1 MALSCRCMFG
11 VDGGQPVERCVV
23 VVVVVTLS
31 VAPLAYEAA
40 VAR

>member
-1 MALSCRCMFG
+1 MVLSCICMFG

-23 VVVVVTLS
+23 VVVITLS
-31 VAPLAYEAA
+31 VAPLAYKAA